1 MKTKPFDLLAAING
15 AKLVTRDGRDARF
28 IAHVPEVK
36 DGFRVVAMIEGNPR
50 IIVHR
55 EDGRASGSIPF
66 REDLFIKPATIK
78 IGDMEV
84 PEPCREPLEMGQKY
98 WLVAFEKDYIFDFG
112 WEGDGSDFDWLK
124 AARIHLTLEAAEQ
137 HRIALIKVSGGEP

>member
-1 MKTKPFDLLAAING
+1 MNLPFNLEAAQAG
-15 AKLVTRDGRDARF
+15 AKLVTRDGREARF
-28 IAHVPEVK
+28 IAHVPEAK
-36 DGFRVVAMIEGNPR
+36 DGSRVVVMIVGEKNPSFYYD
-50 IIVHR
+50 
-55 EDGRASGSIPF
+55 DGRFFNFTQCGFDI
-66 REDLFIKPATIK
+66 FIKPRTIM

-84 PEPCREPLEMGQKY
+84 PEPCRVPLEMGQKY
-98 WLVAFEKDYIFDFG
+98 WLVAFEKDYIFDFA

>member
-1 MKTKPFDLLAAING
+1 MKEYKHIFDA
-15 AKLVTRDGRDARF
+15 LVEGKQ
-28 IAHVPEVK
+28 VQ
-36 DGFRVVAMIEGNPR
+36 FRVFHGYEWKDISAKQVLTFIRHHPP
-50 IIVHR
+50 
-55 EDGRASGSIPF
+55 DDF
-66 REDLFIKPATIK
+66 RIKPRTIM